1 MSTSNSSS
9 LPLVAVVGATGQQ
22 GGSVVDHLLAS
33 GRYRI
38 RGISRDPSSA
48 ASVALIRR
56 GVEMVAAQADSVKEL
71 TAAFQGA
78 QVVFGVT
85 NFWDPSMQLDAAKET
100 QQGKNIADAAVAAGV
115 SHLIWSSLHDVH
127 TIVRQRDGSSS
138 TTTADAHHFTSKHR
152 VEQYIRTLAI
162 TSTFVYAGFYTNNFA
177 LFPPFAPTR
186 LSPTSVEWALPLR
199 ADVGLPLFDIADTG
213 KYVLTILASPQQYHQ
228 QRVLMATEYLTT
240 AQIAATYARV
250 TGETAS
256 SRVVSINPAYPK
268 EIATSF
274 AWFNE
279 YGYYNGESIEH
290 SNALPLSELTSWEQY
305 LFKSKWTVA
314 QQ

>member
-1 MSTSNSSS
+1 MWSTTCS
-9 LPLVAVVGATGQQ
+9 PAAAT
-22 GGSVVDHLLAS
+22 AS
-33 GRYRI
+33 C
-38 RGISRDPSSA
+38 GISRDPSSA

-56 GVEMVAAQADSVKEL
+56 GVEVVAAQADSVKQL
-71 TAAFQGA
+71 TAAFQCA

-127 TIVRQRDGSSS
+127 SIIRQRGSS
-138 TTTADAHHFTSKHR
+138 TAADAHHFTSKHR
-152 VEQYIRTLAI
+152 VEQYIRTLSSI
-162 TSTFVYAGFYTNNFA
+162 SSTFVYAGFYTNNFA

-199 ADVGLPLFDIADTG
+199 ADVGLPVFDIADTG
-213 KYVLTILASPQQYHQ
+213 KYMLAILASPQQYHQ

-290 SNALPLSELTSWEQY
+290 SNTVPLSELTSWEQY
-305 LFKSKWTVA
+305 LIKSKWTVA